1 MTVSLE
7 IPFVLGDRV
16 VAVLVRN
23 TISKSQSA
31 RHVAVSGD
39 RSPVAVLIRQGDR
52 VNAYTPEGGAL
63 TPAEV
68 ETLCP
73 GALAQLASTPTA

>member
-7 IPFVLGDRV
+7 IPFALGDRV

-23 TISKSQSA
+23 TISQSQSS
-31 RHVAVSGD
+31 RHIAVTGD
-39 RSPVAVLIRQGDR
+39 RSPVAVLIRQGDQ
-52 VNAYTPEGGAL
+52 VGAFTPEGDAL

-73 GALAQLASTPTA
+73 GALARLASTPTA

>member
-23 TISKSQSA
+23 TISQSQSA

-39 RSPVAVLIRQGDR
+39 RSPLAVLIRQRDQ
-52 VNAYTPEGGAL
+52 VSAFTPEGDAL
-63 TPAEV
+63 TAAEV
-68 ETLCP
+68 EALCP
-73 GALAQLASTPTA
+73 GALEKLAATPAA